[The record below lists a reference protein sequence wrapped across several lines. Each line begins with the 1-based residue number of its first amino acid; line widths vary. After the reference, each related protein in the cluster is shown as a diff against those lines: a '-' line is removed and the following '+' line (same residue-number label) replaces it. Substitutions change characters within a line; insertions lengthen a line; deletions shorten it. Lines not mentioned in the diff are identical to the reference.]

1 MAAPITAYKELEILD
16 DTCSDNGED
25 PDRKT
30 FRSECPAAVTIILLI
45 TTLIFGF
52 QAIYLSLQPPG
63 GCPSQAFGNGYSTE
77 WGPAKV
83 AIHLQEVTYTSALRY
98 NDTSKS
104 YYREY
109 DPASPQYIGA
119 SHEEMD
125 KAWAELLSGQYLVL
139 SEEEAQELEKPVAIR
154 GYYLAELEVMHS
166 LHCLNA
172 IRKALDPQYY
182 SEHDENPLPENLQ
195 RIHVEHCIEQLRQ
208 NIQCAGDL
216 TPVPLRPFGEEPHK
230 NLIGTP
236 QVHTCRD
243 WGNFRNWYTHRGL
256 EHGTVNRGGM

>member
-1 MAAPITAYKELEILD
+1 MARSSHKYSIDNDLD
-16 DTCSDNGED
+16 LRTPSY
-25 PDRKT
+25 T
-30 FRSECPAAVTIILLI
+30 LVTSA
-45 TTLIFGF
+45 TSG
-52 QAIYLSLQPPG
+52 LSLSDIRGWLLNRVQ
-63 GCPSQAFGNGYSTE
+63 Q
-77 WGPAKV
+77 K
-83 AIHLQEVTYTSALRY
+83 LQYNSEVTYTSALRY

-104 YYREY
+104 SYREY
-109 DPASPQYIGA
+109 DPTSPQYVGTPNKEI
-119 SHEEMD
+119 D
-125 KAWAELLSGQYLVL
+125 KAWADLLSGQYLVL
-139 SEEEAQELEKPVAIR
+139 SEEEAQELEDPVAIR
-154 GYYLAELEVMHS
+154 GFYLAEVEIMHS

-182 SEHDENPLPENLQ
+182 SEYDEHPLPENLQ

-243 WGNFRNWYTHRGL
+243 WEIFRNWYTNRGL
-256 EHGTVNRGGM
+256 EHGKVNGGGT